1 MARSLIAFDTD
12 RIKRYIFATGTL
24 KEIRGASRLLVTLNY
39 EKMQHIV
46 SRELG
51 GTCYYAAG
59 GSGLFS
65 IEATRANEAIQ
76 RVQKIYA
83 DYTGGAATITGVEV
97 ELPADFDEQI
107 SNVQKFWQLLS
118 YRLQARKAR
127 NPIYHSAVTH
137 PLLRPGDS
145 DGSRYA
151 VYRDNNEAE
160 TFISRAVQYKRTE
173 NDRIR
178 RIAEKQG
185 RPLPE
190 DFDAIARASSPN
202 NYFALL
208 VADGDDLGRAFA
220 ACRTLPEIQKLAT
233 GIHNTLEH
241 VVNDAAAQLL
251 LTSTEYDVLLQGGDD
266 LVVALPAHKALDF
279 ALLVT
284 EGFTQQT
291 QQRLQQTFTLST
303 AVVWAHT
310 RFPFGAWHALAESAL
325 KFTKQQRA
333 GRRQKNAADMEPL
346 INFLVISSA
355 NHLDFG
361 SYYEQVLMTEK
372 KDEYQQIIRTMRP
385 YTISDL
391 RNLMSYRRDKQK
403 LAGIPRSK
411 LEALRRAI
419 FQSSAPQAMLD
430 ALHVL
435 VHWRNQNTRRA
446 IYQLLHDYLDQEQQE
461 RLLFPFVQRKTP
473 DTFDPDETMVTY
485 CTPLADLAEVWDFIP
500 GDSDE
505 K

>member
-1 MARSLIAFDTD
+1 MARSLIAFDAD

-24 KEIRGASRLLVTLNY
+24 KEIRGASRLLVTLNH

-65 IEATRANEAIQ
+65 IEAARANEAIQ
-76 RVQKIYA
+76 RVQQAYA
-83 DYTGGAATITGVEV
+83 EYTGGAATITGVAV
-97 ELPADFDEQI
+97 ELPADFDEQTG
-107 SNVQKFWQLLS
+107 NAQKSWQLLG

-127 NPIYHSAVTH
+127 NPTYHSAVTH

-145 DGSRYA
+145 DGNRYA
-151 VYRDNNEAE
+151 VYSDNNEAE

-190 DFDAIARASSPN
+190 DFDAIARASSPH

-208 VADGDDLGRAFA
+208 VADGDRLGQAFD
-220 ACRTLPEIQKLAT
+220 ACRTLPEIQELAT

-241 VVNDAAAQLL
+241 VVNNAAAKLL

-291 QQRLQQTFTLST
+291 QQKLQQTFTLST
-303 AVVWAHT
+303 SVVWAHT
-310 RFPFGAWHALAESAL
+310 RFPFGAWHDLAESAL

-333 GRRQKNAADMEPL
+333 IRRQENPADQEPL

-361 SYYEQVLMTEK
+361 SYYDQVLTTKEK
-372 KDEYQQIIRTMRP
+372 MGYQQIIRTMRP
-385 YTISDL
+385 YTVPDL
-391 RNLMSYRRDKQK
+391 RNLMSYRRDSQK
-403 LAGIPRSK
+403 LADISRSK

-419 FQSSAPQAMLD
+419 FQSSAPQAILD

-435 VHWRNQNTRRA
+435 VHWRGQNTRRA
-446 IYQLLHDYLDQEQQE
+446 IHQLLHDYLDQGQREV
-461 RLLFPFVQRKTP
+461 LLFPFVQRKKP
-473 DTFDPDETMVTY
+473 DTFDPEETMVTY
-485 CTPLADLAEVWDFIP
+485 RTPLADLAEVWDFIP
-500 GDSDE
+500 GGFS
-505 K
+505 